1 MLCRLIENAPNL
13 VAKEQL
19 IESVWPDVI
28 VGEDSLMQCVREIR
42 LALRD
47 DKQEIVVNLQMLRGR
62 VVLEERVGMSPE
74 AQAFRDARPVLPLNP
89 RPTTTPPERGSSLG
103 Q

>member
-1 MLCRLIENAPNL
+1 L
-13 VAKEQL
+13 VESQL
-19 IESVWPDVI
+19 ETAVPPEAILDCFVT
-28 VGEDSLMQCVREIR
+28 
-42 LALRD
+42 D